1 MNLKYNWSP
10 EEAHII
16 SGLKYL
22 FAQKSF
28 IFHYTRTAERKICL
42 SFQQGILRQMQLDGR
57 TPDLVHSWEQM
68 LNSPFLEQILDEKRL
83 IHGIILAQALIYLFS
98 YRKAIAQIETLDNV
112 GKFLFDN
119 EPQFCAS
126 QACWRL
132 RSQETCWREKYKA
145 PWIYTDPLPVRL
157 QPDFME
163 TVRSRDIAKLLFL
176 LDMTTP
182 GEKPKN
188 ICSYLLNHDDY
199 EGILAFGDPAQNLAK
214 IDRSKLKHF
223 WLNCMDQ
230 TEAEKKFSH
239 AVYPL
244 LDFRSPW
251 QELHEAKRMSAK
263 LDVMLDYGI
272 SPELKVFSKA
282 GLNIP
287 LKKYFYFLDEIRT
300 EISPAL
306 KENYTLQD
314 DLTAAAKFIE
324 REQKNSD
331 TGHKKSP
338 EI

>member
-16 SGLKYL
+16 SGLKRL
-22 FAQKSF
+22 FAQKPFVFYYQLWSP
-28 IFHYTRTAERKICL
+28 RKIYL
-42 SFQQGILRQMQLDGR
+42 SFQQGILCQMKLDGR
-57 TPDLVHSWEQM
+57 TPDIVHSWEQM
-68 LNSPFLEQILDEKRL
+68 RNSPFLNNMFSTSEKMSCCC
-83 IHGIILAQALIYLFS
+83 IMLAQALIYLFS
-98 YRKAIAQIETLDNV
+98 SGKAIKQIETLDAV
-112 GKFLFDN
+112 SKFLFDD
-119 EPQFCAS
+119 EPQYCAS
-126 QACWRL
+126 KACWKL

-214 IDRSKLKHF
+214 IDRSRLKHF

-244 LDFRSPW
+244 LDFRYPW

-331 TGHKKSP
+331 AGH
-338 EI
+338 